1 MILKSC
7 LADMDDPRENKL
19 RLAIK
24 EVARTSSRK
33 VWSEEAI
40 SNLVHVLHE
49 RPVYLIPKFKILAL
63 LNFHRC
69 ETAKPI

>member
-1 MILKSC
+1 MLGLK
-7 LADMDDPRENKL
+7 RKNL

-24 EVARTSSRK
+24 ERALASSRK
-33 VWSEEAI
+33 VLRKEAI
-40 SNLVHVLHE
+40 FNLVHVPHI

>member
-19 RLAIK
+19 RREITAMAL
-24 EVARTSSRK
+24 TSSRK
-33 VWSEEAI
+33 VLRKEAI
-40 SNLVHVLHE
+40 FNLVHVLHT